1 MQQSTQQPV
10 TPWYRQLWPWLLM
23 LMPALAVVGGFI
35 TLWFALSTNNAMVVD
50 DYYKEGKAI
59 NLELARDREAA
70 QRGLDATIASEGGG
84 IVVRLA
90 ARNGSLPPFVTLRV
104 VHATRAELD
113 RTFTLARTDG
123 GVYAAPDGQLPGP
136 GRWNLLVEDPE
147 RTWRLT
153 AAAEGFAAP
162 VRLGGAP

>member
-1 MQQSTQQPV
+1 MQQPTQSSV
-10 TPWYRQLWPWLLM
+10 TPWYRQRWPWLLM

-70 QRGLDATIASEGGG
+70 QRGLEATLASEGGG
-84 IVVRLA
+84 VVVRLG
-90 ARNGSLPPFVTLRV
+90 ARNGSLPPFLTLRV
-104 VHATRAELD
+104 VHATRDELD
-113 RTFTLARTDG
+113 RTFTLARTG
-123 GVYAAPDGQLPGP
+123 PGVYADSNGQLPGP

-153 AAAEGFAAP
+153 AAAEGFAGP